1 MIASMTGFGA
11 SRMSSPNVEIEVTVK
26 SLNGR
31 FLEIRGHMPRE
42 YGAFER
48 EIKTLVGEA
57 LHRGTVD
64 VYIMRKSKGISG
76 TELSL
81 DVSAAKSWVKAY
93 RTLGKQ
99 LNIKGEP
106 DVAQVMGLSEV
117 VSWHPPKAKAGE
129 REILIR
135 AVKKAIAICVDE
147 RQREGAALGRHLDK
161 LLDQLAKEVAKIEK
175 LADQAR
181 IELGDR
187 LKDRMARSPFGDK
200 VDAQRLGQELAVYL
214 ERADIAEEVHRLKEH
229 LKICHGLLR
238 SASRAGKKLDFYCQ
252 ELLREVNTIGSKA
265 PVAGLTQIV
274 VEAKGLIEQF
284 KEQVQNIV

>member
-1 MIASMTGFGA
+1 MTGFGT
-11 SRMSSPNVEIEVTVK
+11 SRISSPNVEIEVTIK

-48 EIKTLVGEA
+48 EIKTLVGED

-64 VYIMRKSKGISG
+64 VYVMRRPRGLAG
-76 TELSL
+76 TELSV
-81 DVSAAKSWVKAY
+81 DTAAAKNWVKAY
-93 RTLGKQ
+93 RALGKQ
-99 LNIKGEP
+99 LSIKSEP
-106 DVAQVMGLSEV
+106 NVSQLMAVSEV
-117 VSWHPPKAKAGE
+117 VSWQPPKAKAGE
-129 REILIR
+129 REILMK
-135 AVKKAIAICVDE
+135 AVKKALSVCVSE

-161 LLDQLAKEVAKIEK
+161 LLDQLGKEVGKIEK

-181 IELGDR
+181 VELGER
-187 LKDRMARSPFGDK
+187 LKERMARSPFGDK

-238 SASRAGKKLDFYCQ
+238 SEARAGKKLDFYCQ
-252 ELLREVNTIGSKA
+252 ELHREVNTIGSKA

-274 VEAKGLIEQF
+274 VEAKSLIEQF